1 MATNRLRL
9 DFSLTTNQQRAEF
22 LNEYLARPE
31 FVKHPPTEEELETM
45 GNYLLWGKDPVT
57 GLNAKQEK
65 ICDIA
70 TKYKTW
76 DNDVVESLEGL
87 MEQPTFNEASL
98 QPIAET
104 PPLLVK
110 REVFSRKEALAR
122 CPDYLRE
129 TFMELFRNIDELEL
143 AINYYDLAHNKRKNP
158 PRDTLLIKFTDE
170 EKEELREQASKWTQY
185 TYLRNRHKLV
195 ELRREQYTLRDSYA
209 PVLLVGGNRMITEPI
224 APPQFDAEIE
234 VLPLGTY
241 NNTLTAAALFRPWDE
256 LTPFTTTKEQQKLI
270 SDRLWEKEKYTP
282 TGQQKFIDFR
292 ELEHVYQLLQAL
304 SELEG
309 AAAGADAESNLPAL
323 VRTLVFYKDQA
334 DLTEVQKE
342 ILDMKLNKEKNI
354 DIADKINKKWGKSY
368 TANYISTIFRQRI
381 IPRINDAAEY
391 HVKLASNV
399 FFEEEFK
406 ACTCCKKVF
415 LLDACNFTKKARS
428 KDGFTTR
435 CKKCEK
441 ESRNKNK
448 EK

>member
-22 LNEYLARPE
+22 LNEYLSRPE

-76 DNDVVESLEGL
+76 DNDTVESLEGL

-129 TFMELFRNIDELEL
+129 TFNSLFRTIDELEL

-170 EKEELREQASKWTQY
+170 EKEELREQASKWT
-185 TYLRNRHKLV
+185 
-195 ELRREQYTLRDSYA
+195 
-209 PVLLVGGNRMITEPI
+209 
-224 APPQFDAEIE
+224 
-234 VLPLGTY
+234 
-241 NNTLTAAALFRPWDE
+241 
-256 LTPFTTTKEQQKLI
+256 
-270 SDRLWEKEKYTP
+270 
-282 TGQQKFIDFR
+282 
-292 ELEHVYQLLQAL
+292 
-304 SELEG
+304 
-309 AAAGADAESNLPAL
+309 
-323 VRTLVFYKDQA
+323 
-334 DLTEVQKE
+334 
-342 ILDMKLNKEKNI
+342 
-354 DIADKINKKWGKSY
+354 
-368 TANYISTIFRQRI
+368 
-381 IPRINDAAEY
+381 
-391 HVKLASNV
+391 
-399 FFEEEFK
+399 
-406 ACTCCKKVF
+406 
-415 LLDACNFTKKARS
+415 
-428 KDGFTTR
+428 
-435 CKKCEK
+435 
-441 ESRNKNK
+441 
-448 EK
+448 